1 MMTNDHAGLLA
12 GVRIVESALL
22 GPAAVGMQL
31 ADLGAEVIKVEAP
44 GGDYVR
50 KMAFPIIDGISLL
63 HWHLNRGKRSI
74 VLDLRQQDA
83 VATYLDLVRGA
94 DAVIEA
100 MRPGALARRGL
111 TYEHMQ
117 EANPAIVFCT
127 ISGYGLT
134 GPYKDMPSH
143 GIAYDAWAGVARP
156 TVDANGFPTLPSYTA
171 VGINAGP
178 LYAALGILAAIIRAR
193 ATGRGCRFE
202 VAQSDA
208 AAAFNWNGI
217 EGNKAYERP
226 EDEVTGN
233 DGDGKGPR
241 RPVGDNSMTESVR
254 YQYYRSRDGIVL
266 FMASEREF
274 WKNFAYG
281 IGRPELYD
289 ENPGAKYADH
299 ARGNVA
305 LRRHL
310 DEIFAGRST
319 AEWVRFGLEA
329 NTPIAPV
336 NDSKS
341 ITRDAQFQDRLP
353 LRPWREHGTDLMPSP
368 IKLLDEELPPPGKA
382 AVDAGRDTD
391 AVLCAVLAAGL
402 ALAALALAAPGAQAQ
417 LRRPLGGPYLV
428 RIEGVL
434 GAKLPGPL
442 PL

>member
-1 MMTNDHAGLLA
+1 VTQIASTNAISSLLQ
-12 GVRIVESALL
+12 GVCIIESSLL

-31 ADLGAEVIKVEAP
+31 ADLGADVIKVEPP

-74 VLDLRQQDA
+74 VLDLRTPTA
-83 VATYLDLVRGA
+83 VEIYLDLVRGA

-100 MRPGALARRGL
+100 MRPGALARRGV
-111 TYEHMQ
+111 TYARMQ
-117 EANPAIVFCT
+117 DVNPRIVFCT

-156 TVDANGFPTLPSYTA
+156 ALDADGAPTIPSYTTI
-171 VGINAGP
+171 GINAGP

-274 WKNFAYG
+274 WKNFCEG
-281 IGRPELYD
+281 VGRPDLY
-289 ENPGAKYADH
+289 EKNPGSKYADH
-299 ARGNVA
+299 ARGNRA
-305 LRRHL
+305 LRREL
-310 DEIFAGRST
+310 ADMFATRST
-319 AEWVRFGLEA
+319 AEWIQFGLEV

-336 NDSKS
+336 HDTRS
-341 ITRDAQFQDRLP
+341 ITRDPQFQARLP
-353 LRPWREHGTDLMPSP
+353 FRPREEHGTELMPSP
-368 IKLLDEELPPPGKA
+368 IKLLDEELPAPSPA
-382 AVDAGRDTD
+382 AVAPGRDTD
-391 AVLCAVLAAGL
+391 DVLSSVLGYDPQRI
-402 ALAALALAAPGAQAQ
+402 AALRRAGALG
-417 LRRPLGGPYLV
+417 
-428 RIEGVL
+428 
-434 GAKLPGPL
+434 
-442 PL
+442 

>member
-1 MMTNDHAGLLA
+1 MTTNGAGDGKLLA
-12 GVRIVESALL
+12 GVRIIESAML
-22 GPAAVGMQL
+22 GPAAVGMNL

-63 HWHLNRGKRSI
+63 HWHLNRGKKPEG
-74 VLDLRQQDA
+74 VE
-83 VATYLDLVRGA
+83 VYLELLRGA

-111 TYEHMQ
+111 TFEKMQ
-117 EANPAIVFCT
+117 EVNPRIVFCT
-127 ISGYGLT
+127 ISGYGMT

-156 TVDANGFPTLPSYTA
+156 TINEHGMPTIPSYTA

-178 LYAALGILAAIIRAR
+178 LYAALGILAGIIRAR

-233 DGDGKGPR
+233 DGDGKGER

-254 YQYYRSRDGIVL
+254 YQMYRSKDGMVL

-281 IGRPELYD
+281 VGRPELYD
-289 ENPGAKYADH
+289 NKPGAKYADH
-299 ARGNVA
+299 ARGDLE
-305 LRRHL
+305 LRRTL
-310 DEIFAGRST
+310 GEIFATRTT
-319 AEWVRFGLEA
+319 AEWLEFGLKV
-329 NTPIAPV
+329 NTPICVV
-336 NDSKS
+336 NDVKT
-341 ITRDAQFQDRLP
+341 ITKDPQFQDRMAM
-353 LRPWREHGTDLMPSP
+353 RPYQEAGTDLMPSP
-368 IKLLDEELPPPGKA
+368 IKLIGEELPKLSKAPVVPGCDTEEVLAKLLGYDADKIAKLKA
-382 AVDAGRDTD
+382 A
-391 AVLCAVLAAGL
+391 
-402 ALAALALAAPGAQAQ
+402 
-417 LRRPLGGPYLV
+417 
-428 RIEGVL
+428 GVL
-434 GAKLPGPL
+434 N
-442 PL
+442 

>member
-1 MMTNDHAGLLA
+1 
-12 GVRIVESALL
+12 
-22 GPAAVGMQL
+22 MQL
-31 ADLGAEVIKVEAP
+31 ADLGAEVIKVENP

-63 HWHLNRGKRSI
+63 HWHLNRGKKSI
-74 VLDLRQQDA
+74 VLDLRTPDG
-83 VATYLDLVRGA
+83 VATYLELVGGA

-100 MRPGALARRGL
+100 MRPGALARRGI
-111 TYEHMQ
+111 TWEKMQ
-117 EANPAIVFCT
+117 AVNPRIVFCQ

-143 GIAYDAWAGVARP
+143 GVAYDAWAGVARP
-156 TVDANGFPTLPSYTA
+156 AFNGDGFPTIPSYTTI
-171 VGINAGP
+171 GINAGP
-178 LYAALGILAAIIRAR
+178 LYAALGICAAIIRAR
-193 ATGRGCRFE
+193 ASGRACRFE

-241 RPVGDNSMTESVR
+241 RPVGDDSMREAVR
-254 YQYYRSRDGIVL
+254 YQYYRARDGVVL

-281 IGRPELYD
+281 VGRPELYD
-289 ENPGAKYADH
+289 DNPGAKYADH

-305 LRRHL
+305 LRHQL
-310 DEIFAGRST
+310 AEIFATRTS
-319 AEWVRFGLEA
+319 AEWVRFGQEV

-341 ITRDAQFQDRLP
+341 ITRDPQFRDRLP
-353 LRPWREHGTDLMPSP
+353 FRPWRAYGTDLMPSP
-368 IKLLDEELPPPGKA
+368 IKPLGEELPVPAKA
-382 AVDAGRDTD
+382 AVEPGRDTD
-391 AVLCAVLAAGL
+391 AVLREVLGYDPDRI
-402 ALAALALAAPGAQAQ
+402 AALRQAGALG
-417 LRRPLGGPYLV
+417 
-428 RIEGVL
+428 
-434 GAKLPGPL
+434 
-442 PL
+442 

>member
-1 MMTNDHAGLLA
+1 MSTDRRGLLP
-12 GVRIVESALL
+12 GIRIIESSLL

-31 ADLGAEVIKVEAP
+31 ADLGAEVIKVENP

-50 KMAFPIIDGISLL
+50 TMAFPIIDGISLL
-63 HWHLNRGKRSI
+63 HWHLNRGKKSI
-74 VLDLRQQDA
+74 VLDLRVA
-83 VATYLDLVRGA
+83 AGVATYLELVKHA

-100 MRPGALARRGL
+100 MRPGALARRGIS
-111 TYEHMQ
+111 YEKMQ
-117 EANPAIVFCT
+117 AINPRIVFCT

-156 TVDANGFPTLPSYTA
+156 AINAEGLPTIPNYTTI
-171 VGINAGP
+171 GINAGP
-178 LYAALGILAAIIRAR
+178 LYAALGILAGIIRAR
-193 ATGRGCRFE
+193 DTGRGCRFE

-241 RPVGDNSMTESVR
+241 RPVGDNSMTEAVR
-254 YQYYRSRDGIVL
+254 YQYYRSKDGIVL

-281 IGRPELYD
+281 IGRPDLYD
-289 ENPGAKYADH
+289 NNPGSKYADH

-305 LRRHL
+305 LRREL
-310 DEIFAGRST
+310 ATVFATKTT
-319 AEWVRFGLEA
+319 AEWLQFGLEV

-341 ITRDAQFQDRLP
+341 ITHDPQFQARLP
-353 LRPWREHGTDLMPSP
+353 FQPWSQHGTDLMPSP
-368 IKLLDEELPPPGKA
+368 VKMLGEELPVPTKA
-382 AVDAGRDTD
+382 ARVAGGDTD
-391 AVLCAVLAAGL
+391 AVLGQVLGYDTARI
-402 ALAALALAAPGAQAQ
+402 AALRGSGALG
-417 LRRPLGGPYLV
+417 
-428 RIEGVL
+428 
-434 GAKLPGPL
+434 
-442 PL
+442 